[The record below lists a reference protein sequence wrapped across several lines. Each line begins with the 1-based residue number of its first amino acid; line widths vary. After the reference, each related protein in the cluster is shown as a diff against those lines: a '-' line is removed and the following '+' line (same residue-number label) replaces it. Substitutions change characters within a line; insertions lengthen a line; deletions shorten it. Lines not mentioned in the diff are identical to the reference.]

1 MLSRVGLVTVLLVAA
16 VVAGC
21 EDDGTTV
28 PTGTTVIIYQDT
40 NYRGDQRALPNSAP
54 NLGDLPGCGGVGAHW
69 DDCISSIRIPPGW
82 SVTLYEGSNFTG
94 VSTTLTT
101 DTPDL
106 HNVPGPCGDDWDDC
120 ADSIQV
126 RQP

>member
-1 MLSRVGLVTVLLVAA
+1 VLLVPFVA
-16 VVAGC
+16 AGC
-21 EDDGTTV
+21 DDDGTTT

-40 NYRGDQRALPNSAP
+40 NYGGDARALPNSAP
-54 NLGDLPGCGGVGAHW
+54 NLGDLPGCGGTGAHW

-82 SVTLYEGSNFTG
+82 SVTLYEGNNYTG
-94 VSTTLTT
+94 ASTVLTA